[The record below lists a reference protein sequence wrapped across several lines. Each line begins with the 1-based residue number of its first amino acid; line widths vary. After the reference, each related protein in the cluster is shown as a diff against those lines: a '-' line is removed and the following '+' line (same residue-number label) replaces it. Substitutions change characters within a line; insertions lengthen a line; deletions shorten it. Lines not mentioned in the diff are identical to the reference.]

1 MSPNSFCN
9 FTNLI
14 VRTRKLLTCVLCVG
28 LCLAAV
34 GCALSPQKSD
44 QGTQTNTES
53 ALVSLD
59 IAPKATSLAI
69 RGNQQLTAI
78 GHFKDGSQRNLTASV
93 HWTSSAPHI
102 VHIDAR
108 GIAIGLDAGASTI
121 SASLG
126 HISGESK
133 LKVQINPLTSLAI
146 APARISLAT
155 GDVQQL
161 RVVGKYLDGSV
172 KDVTASAAWSSST
185 PTVASISA
193 SGVARATSPGT
204 TLAIARI
211 DFLASVAS
219 LTVTSG
225 SASLQSISVTPVLPV
240 LAVGGTQQFSA
251 TGTYSDGSTRDLT
264 RVASWSCSAPAVAS
278 INQNG
283 FANALTVGTARIAAS
298 LDAFSSSAS
307 LTIDAATLQS
317 ISVNPPNP
325 SIVAGST
332 QQFSAIA
339 SYSDGSTRDITS
351 QGTWTTSPA
360 QVATITN
367 TGLATATGEGTA
379 TIQVSFHSVAGTGT
393 MAVMANSTG
402 AIASTFFSMH
412 VNDFRTPWPTVPI
425 GGVRLWDTQTTWGQ
439 INTSPGIYDWTKLDR
454 RLTQAQSRGA
464 DVMYELGRTPVWA
477 QCSSTDSTCGSGVTI
492 TCGHNGVTAAG
503 GPGQCYPPNDLKI
516 DGSGPNQH
524 WKDWVTAVVTH
535 SRGFV
540 RYYEI
545 WNEPDIAHSW
555 QGSFAQLARME
566 QDAKAI
572 VGSID
577 PSALVVTPA
586 PVDMHPGPTWM
597 DRYMAAGGAQA
608 ADVIAFH
615 GYVECIGGCVPHVYP
630 TAEDEVLLISKFKAV
645 MLAHGQQ
652 TKPIF
657 ITEGSWGRTD
667 INLFTDQDLRSA
679 FIVRYHLLQG
689 SLGIARSY
697 WYLWD
702 GIGVGTLWDTV
713 NTNLQGCAG
722 GGIPNNGGYLCP
734 SGIAYQQVYNWLVGA
749 SPSAPCSANGT
760 VWSCGYTR
768 GGGYHA
774 LAVWDA
780 SKTCSNGVCAT
791 SIYSPDSQ
799 FVQYR
804 DLAGGTKSVA
814 SGSTIQIGA
823 KPVLLETGNVP

>member
-28 LCLAAV
+28 LCLIAV

-69 RGNQQLTAI
+69 RGNRQLTAI

-102 VHIDAR
+102 VHIHAR

-185 PTVASISA
+185 PT
-193 SGVARATSPGT
+193 
-204 TLAIARI
+204 
-211 DFLASVAS
+211 
-219 LTVTSG
+219 
-225 SASLQSISVTPVLPV
+225 
-240 LAVGGTQQFSA
+240 
-251 TGTYSDGSTRDLT
+251 
-264 RVASWSCSAPAVAS
+264 VAS

-360 QVATITN
+360 QVATISN

-379 TIQVSFHSVAGTGT
+379 TIQVSFHSVAGNGT
-393 MAVMANSTG
+393 LAVMANSSG
-402 AIASTFFSMH
+402 AIPSTFFSMH
-412 VNDFRTPWPTVPI
+412 INDFRTPW
-425 GGVRLWDTQTTWGQ
+425 
-439 INTSPGIYDWTKLDR
+439 
-454 RLTQAQSRGA
+454 
-464 DVMYELGRTPVWA
+464 
-477 QCSSTDSTCGSGVTI
+477 
-492 TCGHNGVTAAG
+492 
-503 GPGQCYPPNDLKI
+503 
-516 DGSGPNQH
+516 
-524 WKDWVTAVVTH
+524 
-535 SRGFV
+535 
-540 RYYEI
+540 
-545 WNEPDIAHSW
+545 
-555 QGSFAQLARME
+555 
-566 QDAKAI
+566 
-572 VGSID
+572 
-577 PSALVVTPA
+577 
-586 PVDMHPGPTWM
+586 
-597 DRYMAAGGAQA
+597 
-608 ADVIAFH
+608 
-615 GYVECIGGCVPHVYP
+615 
-630 TAEDEVLLISKFKAV
+630 
-645 MLAHGQQ
+645 
-652 TKPIF
+652 
-657 ITEGSWGRTD
+657 
-667 INLFTDQDLRSA
+667 
-679 FIVRYHLLQG
+679 
-689 SLGIARSY
+689 
-697 WYLWD
+697 
-702 GIGVGTLWDTV
+702 
-713 NTNLQGCAG
+713 
-722 GGIPNNGGYLCP
+722 
-734 SGIAYQQVYNWLVGA
+734 
-749 SPSAPCSANGT
+749 
-760 VWSCGYTR
+760 
-768 GGGYHA
+768 
-774 LAVWDA
+774 
-780 SKTCSNGVCAT
+780 
-791 SIYSPDSQ
+791 
-799 FVQYR
+799 
-804 DLAGGTKSVA
+804 
-814 SGSTIQIGA
+814 
-823 KPVLLETGNVP
+823 

>member
-28 LCLAAV
+28 LCLIAV

-298 LDAFSSSAS
+298 LGAFSSSAS
-307 LTIDAATLQS
+307 LTIDAATLHS

-339 SYSDGSTRDITS
+339 IYSDGSSHDITS

-402 AIASTFFSMH
+402 A
-412 VNDFRTPWPTVPI
+412 
-425 GGVRLWDTQTTWGQ
+425 
-439 INTSPGIYDWTKLDR
+439 
-454 RLTQAQSRGA
+454 
-464 DVMYELGRTPVWA
+464 
-477 QCSSTDSTCGSGVTI
+477 
-492 TCGHNGVTAAG
+492 
-503 GPGQCYPPNDLKI
+503 
-516 DGSGPNQH
+516 
-524 WKDWVTAVVTH
+524 
-535 SRGFV
+535 
-540 RYYEI
+540 
-545 WNEPDIAHSW
+545 
-555 QGSFAQLARME
+555 
-566 QDAKAI
+566 
-572 VGSID
+572 
-577 PSALVVTPA
+577 
-586 PVDMHPGPTWM
+586 
-597 DRYMAAGGAQA
+597 
-608 ADVIAFH
+608 
-615 GYVECIGGCVPHVYP
+615 
-630 TAEDEVLLISKFKAV
+630 
-645 MLAHGQQ
+645 
-652 TKPIF
+652 
-657 ITEGSWGRTD
+657 
-667 INLFTDQDLRSA
+667 
-679 FIVRYHLLQG
+679 
-689 SLGIARSY
+689 
-697 WYLWD
+697 
-702 GIGVGTLWDTV
+702 
-713 NTNLQGCAG
+713 
-722 GGIPNNGGYLCP
+722 
-734 SGIAYQQVYNWLVGA
+734 
-749 SPSAPCSANGT
+749 
-760 VWSCGYTR
+760 
-768 GGGYHA
+768 
-774 LAVWDA
+774 
-780 SKTCSNGVCAT
+780 
-791 SIYSPDSQ
+791 
-799 FVQYR
+799 
-804 DLAGGTKSVA
+804 
-814 SGSTIQIGA
+814 
-823 KPVLLETGNVP
+823 